1 MQSQRGNFWQDADW
15 LIILLYTV
23 MVIMGWLNI
32 YAADFNES
40 ATSLFDFSQNYGKQI
55 AWIGTAGILA
65 VVILLVDSRFYD
77 NFAYIFHGFFSL
89 LLIAVLIVGSEIKG
103 SQSWLVIGGISIQPA
118 EFAKYGTALA
128 LAHYFSAQNA
138 DFKKLKTKLYSIV
151 IIGIPVLLI
160 MLQPDPGSTLVY
172 ASFALVL
179 YREGMSGNV
188 LLLGVAAA
196 LLFVITLFMELIEIP
211 IPLTST
217 VLQGE
222 YFLILIIAGL
232 ASAVLLLFKKRIKYI
247 WKPIVTAALFSMVL
261 VAGVNFIFNEVFEDR
276 HRNRVHGLLGIISD
290 PQGTGYNQH
299 QSKIAIGSGGFTGK
313 GYLQGTQTKFDFV
326 PEQSTDFIFCT
337 VGEEW
342 GFLGTTLVILLFM
355 VLFWRLIYLAE
366 RQRSRFA
373 RVFGYAVVSI
383 FFFHFLVN
391 VGMTIGLAP
400 VIGIPLPFFSYGGSS
415 LWSFTILLFTFIK
428 LDATRR
434 NVLA

>member
-128 LAHYFSAQNA
+128 LAHYFNAQNV
-138 DFKKLKTKLYSIV
+138 DFRKLKTKLYSIV
-151 IIGIPVLLI
+151 IIGIPVVLI

-232 ASAVLLLFKKRIKYI
+232 ASAVLLLFKKRNKYI

>member
-1 MQSQRGNFWQDADW
+1 MQSQRGSFWQDTDW
-15 LIILLYTV
+15 LVILLYTL
-23 MVIMGWLNI
+23 MVILGWLNI
-32 YAADFNES
+32 YAADFNEN

-55 AWIGTAGILA
+55 AWIGTSAALA
-65 VVILLVDSRFYD
+65 VGILLVDSRFFD
-77 NFAYIFHGFFSL
+77 NFAYVFHGFFAL
-89 LLIAVLIVGSEIKG
+89 LLIAVLLVGSEIKG

-128 LAHYFSAQNA
+128 LAHYFGSQNP
-138 DFKKLKTKLYSIV
+138 DFQKFKTKLYSAI

-179 YREGMSGNV
+179 FREGMSGQV
-188 LLLGVAAA
+188 LVLAVLAAA
-196 LLFVITLFMELIEIP
+196 LFVITLFMELLEIP
-211 IPLTST
+211 LPLTDA
-217 VLQGE
+217 VLEGE
-222 YFLILIIAGL
+222 YLLILIL
-232 ASAVLLLFKKRIKYI
+232 AVSAASLLFLLKKRFKYI
-247 WKPIVTAALFSMVL
+247 WKPIVTFAVISIGFVTS
-261 VAGVNFIFNEVFEDR
+261 VNFIFNEVFEDR

-299 QSKIAIGSGGFTGK
+299 QSKIAIGSGGFAGK
-313 GYLQGTQTKFDFV
+313 GYLQGTQTKFNFV

-342 GFLGTTLVILLFM
+342 GFLGTTTIVILFL
-355 VLFWRLIYLAE
+355 VLFWRLIFLAE

-373 RVFGYAVVSI
+373 RVFGYCVVSI
-383 FFFHFLVN
+383 FFFHFAVN
-391 VGMTIGLAP
+391 IGMTIGLAP